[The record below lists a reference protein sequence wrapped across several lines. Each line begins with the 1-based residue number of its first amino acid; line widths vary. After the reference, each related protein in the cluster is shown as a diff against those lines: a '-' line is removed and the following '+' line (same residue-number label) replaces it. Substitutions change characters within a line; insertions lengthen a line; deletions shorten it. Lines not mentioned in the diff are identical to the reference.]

1 MEVNDRLRLFQAMIG
16 EPMTQS
22 PSGLGRWL
30 AGTLLVVEEGHTVA
44 QYTVRADMVNPMQ
57 VLHGGAA
64 SAILD
69 DLCGLTVFT
78 LGREFGYASV
88 NLAVDFLNAAR
99 LGETLTA
106 EANVIRAGRTVV
118 HLEGRIS
125 NADGKLIAK
134 CSTNLLQT
142 GTGLKM

>member
-1 MEVNDRLRLFQAMIG
+1 MEINSRLALFQSLVG
-16 EPMTQS
+16 QPMNQS

-30 AGTLLVVEEGHTVA
+30 NGTLLVVEAGRTLARYV
-44 QYTVRADMVNPMQ
+44 VREDMVNPMQ
-57 VLHGGAA
+57 VLHGGTA

-69 DLCGLTVFT
+69 DLCGLTVFAM
-78 LGREFGYASV
+78 GREFGYTSV

-106 EANVIRAGRTVV
+106 EANVVRAGRNIIHV
-118 HLEGRIS
+118 EGRIN

-134 CSTNLLQT
+134 CSTNLVQT
-142 GTGLKM
+142 TVKL